1 MYRGRAITNILL
13 QKQKFDNEFA
23 EFDAVQ
29 WYKIDTDKI
38 NGSLRDNF
46 MQLDFDKE
54 TQEFLEISQDI
65 SDNVFLQLYYS
76 IAVAFLQIF
85 LSKTSINGILHKGS
99 MFLFSHDHIRQLLNV
114 TSNWEGQHRKLLDI
128 GAGDGNITKM
138 FEQYFFKIF
147 VTEASDPMQYRLRK
161 LGYEV
166 LNEHQ
171 WCEKD
176 ESYNLITCLNVIDRH
191 ESPLTLLKE
200 IREVALRRSQKK
212 SEDPWQKSADPCQIL
227 LAVVFPF
234 SQYVEFG
241 GQQTKPFEPIEL
253 NGLTVE
259 EQIYEFAEN
268 VLKPQKFQIIRW
280 TRLPYLC
287 QGDMHQSFYVLND
300 IVFLLEAI
308 A

>member
-1 MYRGRAITNILL
+1 MYRGRAITSILL
-13 QKQKFDNEFA
+13 QKQKFDEEFA
-23 EFDAVQ
+23 EFDAFQ

-46 MQLDFDKE
+46 IQLNYDKE
-54 TQEFLEISQDI
+54 TQEFLKISQNI

-114 TSNWEGQHRKLLDI
+114 TSNWEGQHRRLLDI

-138 FEQYFFKIF
+138 FEQYFYKIF
-147 VTEASDPMQYRLRK
+147 VTEASDPMRYRLRR

-166 LNEHQ
+166 LSEDQ
-171 WCEKD
+171 WCEND

-191 ESPLTLLKE
+191 ERPLTLLKE
-200 IREVALRRSQKK
+200 IREAALKRSQN
-212 SEDPWQKSADPCQIL
+212 STDSCQNSTGPCQIL

-253 NGLTVE
+253 NGRTIE
-259 EQIYEFAEN
+259 EQIGEFVET
-268 VLKPQKFQIIRW
+268 VLKPQKFRIIRW